1 MDENRWEIVT
11 ETERGRYD
19 QPEYNGFEPS
29 SSHHGSCTYQFLFHY
44 HKRLQHNWHLEMSP
58 TNKPGSRGE
67 GKETVRGERDRERQT
82 ERQREGRGEGR
93 GERER
98 QREREEEGERDRE
111 RERQGKVPQQNVSLI
126 LLQRRW
132 CQDQTPWP
140 PQYNYWHWL
149 GRDESVERKGGGRR
163 GGSRWRP
170 VFLFNTVSSLIS
182 KIRNQR

>member
-1 MDENRWEIVT
+1 
-11 ETERGRYD
+11 
-19 QPEYNGFEPS
+19 
-29 SSHHGSCTYQFLFHY
+29 
-44 HKRLQHNWHLEMSP
+44 MSP
-58 TNKPGSRGE
+58 TNKPGFRGE
-67 GKETVRGERDRERQT
+67 GKETVRGERERERQT
-82 ERQREGRGEGR
+82 DRETERGKRRGKRRERETERGKRR
-93 GERER
+93 GRER
-98 QREREEEGERDRE
+98 QRE

-149 GRDESVERKGGGRR
+149 GRDESVERKGGRRR